1 MIFIR
6 RTILL
11 IVASV
16 AGNSNSWGKKLKDTS
31 HPECV
36 ILPKASLNSVREKD
50 SVKIMNRI
58 LLGIL
63 SKNTYRLDRQGMNTD
78 KHNETEPVLS

>member
-1 MIFIR
+1 MHNKIFIR

-50 SVKIMNRI
+50 RVKIKNM
-58 LLGIL
+58 LLLRTTFKKYIPIGQ
-63 SKNTYRLDRQGMNTD
+63 TRY
-78 KHNETEPVLS
+78 EY

>member
-36 ILPKASLNSVREKD
+36 ILPKASLNSVREKE
-50 SVKIMNRI
+50 SVKIRPTSYSG
-58 LLGIL
+58 LL
-63 SKNTYRLDRQGMNTD
+63 TDWTD
-78 KHNETEPVLS
+78 KV